1 MARPSQDSRWPRA
14 SARWGTVAAAHRA
27 WLSAHTR
34 QGTAAAATQRVRSRG
49 GAWCWQRVGRGSAA
63 RHEGLSGESS
73 QGASHDPSTI
83 CLLHGQHRD
92 SLEAGAQ
99 TLQETALLFHPKK
112 QAEGTMMLAKGQG
125 ADGVPS

>member
-63 RHEGLSGESS
+63 RHEGLSG
-73 QGASHDPSTI
+73 
-83 CLLHGQHRD
+83 LLHGQHRD